1 MVKNKDDQLIIGIS
15 SSIFERIIKTKK
27 ISKEEYKE
35 KLRLYDVL
43 YNAACRII
51 AKYQPCAFK
60 EGECFTGMQWHCCG
74 GCCYLSKTGCT
85 TKSLSCKL
93 HLCEEATEKF
103 PECAA
108 VLDALALVADK
119 FHFIGFRVCKQ
130 DIFSSKNFS
139 YK

>member
-1 MVKNKDDQLIIGIS
+1 MVKNKDDQLIIGLS
-15 SSIFERIIKTKK
+15 SSIFERVIKTKK

-43 YNAACRII
+43 YNAACQII
-51 AKYQPCAFK
+51 AKYQPCDFK
-60 EGECFTGMQWHCCG
+60 EGKCFTKMQWHCCG
-74 GCCYLSKTGCT
+74 GCRYLSKTGCT
-85 TKSLSCKL
+85 TKSLSCRL

-130 DIFSSKNFS
+130 DIFLSKNFS
-139 YK
+139 YE